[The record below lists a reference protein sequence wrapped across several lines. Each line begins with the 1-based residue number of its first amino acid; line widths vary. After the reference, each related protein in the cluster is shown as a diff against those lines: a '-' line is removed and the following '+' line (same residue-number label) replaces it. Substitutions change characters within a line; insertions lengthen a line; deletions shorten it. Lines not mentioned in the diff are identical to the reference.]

1 MARRTKEEALATR
14 DSILDAAER
23 LFARDGVSRTS
34 LQHIASACGVTR
46 GAIYWHFQDKAEL
59 FNEMMNRATM
69 PLEAL
74 RQPIGAAPADPV
86 AEVRS
91 WVLGAFRL
99 TVTDPRT
106 RRVFEIA
113 THKVE
118 YVDELSAVR
127 ERHLARYNQ
136 WVVRAEK
143 CLKAA
148 IAQGLLT
155 PKVSART
162 AARGLWALADGLIQF
177 WLLEP
182 RAFDLRR
189 TGTQLVDCYLDALRP
204 GPSSRKFSSVA
215 PGAPSGIDMDSSL
228 SPTPVRRSRRA
239 STSR

>member
-1 MARRTKEEALATR
+1 MVRRTKEEALATR
-14 DSILDAAER
+14 DSILDAAEH

-34 LQHIASACGVTR
+34 LQHIASACGLTR
-46 GAIYWHFQDKAEL
+46 GAIYWHFRDKGEL
-59 FNEMMNRATM
+59 FNEMMNRATLPM
-69 PLEAL
+69 EAL
-74 RQPIGAAPADPV
+74 RQPAGAAPLDPV

-99 TVTDPRT
+99 TVTDQRT

-136 WVVRAEK
+136 WVTRAEK

-177 WLLEP
+177 WLLDP
-182 RAFDLRR
+182 RGFDLRR
-189 TGTQLVDCYLDALRP
+189 MGTELVDCYLDSLRSAGTTGRP
-204 GPSSRKFSSVA
+204 A
-215 PGAPSGIDMDSSL
+215 
-228 SPTPVRRSRRA
+228 RR
-239 STSR
+239 

>member
-1 MARRTKEEALATR
+1 MVRRTKEDALATR
-14 DSILDAAER
+14 DSILDAAEH

-46 GAIYWHFQDKAEL
+46 GAIYWHFRDKAEL
-59 FNEMMNRATM
+59 FNEMMNRATL

-74 RQPIGAAPADPV
+74 RQSPGAVPLDPV

-127 ERHLARYNQ
+127 ERHLTRYNQ
-136 WVVRAEK
+136 WVARAEK
-143 CLKAA
+143 CLKTA

-177 WLLEP
+177 WLLDP
-182 RAFDLRR
+182 KAFDLRR
-189 TGTQLVDCYLDALRP
+189 MGTELVDCYLDSLRCADAA
-204 GPSSRKFSSVA
+204 VQTA
-215 PGAPSGIDMDSSL
+215 P
-228 SPTPVRRSRRA
+228 R
-239 STSR
+239 